1 MIDLSI
7 GSATLYYWPHFLS
20 PKMADLY
27 FEKFKQE
34 ILWRSEKVT
43 VFGKVYDQPR
53 LTALY
58 SDCPRSYSY
67 SGLKL
72 DSQAFYPELTAL
84 KEKLEK
90 KVDHRFNSCLFNL
103 YRDENDSNGWHADD
117 EKKLGELPVIASL
130 SLGESRL
137 FHLKHKTDKTL
148 KRSIALEHGSL
159 LLMAG
164 KTQKEFKHQ
173 LPKTKMPKTARIN
186 LTFRYIFE
194 AL

>member
-7 GSATLYYWPHFLS
+7 GSATIYYWPHFLS
-20 PKMADLY
+20 SKMADLY

-84 KEKLEK
+84 KEQLEK
-90 KVDHRFNSCLFNL
+90 KVDYRFNSCLFNL

-117 EKKLGELPVIASL
+117 EKELGELPVIASL

-137 FHLKHKTDKTL
+137 FHLKHKTNKAL
-148 KRSIALEHGSL
+148 KRSIVLEHGSL

-173 LPKTKMPKTARIN
+173 LPKTKKPKTARIN
-186 LTFRYIFE
+186 LTFRFIFE
-194 AL
+194 TL